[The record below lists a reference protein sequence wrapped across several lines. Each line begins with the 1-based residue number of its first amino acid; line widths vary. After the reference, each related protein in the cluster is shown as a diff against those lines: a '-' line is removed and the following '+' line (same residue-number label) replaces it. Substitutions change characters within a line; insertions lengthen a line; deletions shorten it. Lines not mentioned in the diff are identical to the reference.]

1 MNLKEYRVFY
11 RAFNKKGK
19 VLNTTVTAKDERQAE
34 KMIKTLRPRAYIVA
48 VFSVNKTRT
57 A

>member
-1 MNLKEYRVFY
+1 LKEYRVFY